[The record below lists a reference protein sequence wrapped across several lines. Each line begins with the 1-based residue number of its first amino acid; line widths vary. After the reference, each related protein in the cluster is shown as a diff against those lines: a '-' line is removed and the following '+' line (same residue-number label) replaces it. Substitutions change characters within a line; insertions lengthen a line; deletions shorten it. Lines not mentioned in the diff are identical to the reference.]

1 MAVLLGLPNEALLR
15 IFHYLPKSVKHPKPQ
30 ADILSLSL
38 TCKRLAPLVRE
49 VLCTAPILALGNIH
63 MFLDMLFKY
72 PDLQPKIR
80 SLTVEAEELSE
91 MWTVLDGSIPARDAE
106 LLSRCVSHVQN
117 LDLDREMKQG
127 WIAILSHECEWPG
140 DLLSLVLT
148 LLPNLSSLYL
158 GGTPL
163 YHLTI
168 LEPVLEGVA
177 DPWPLNNHWNCI
189 RIPTQ
194 ISAKLTSLE
203 LPKDFYLP
211 AGVSQFVSPELR
223 TYFPELRHLILP
235 SIAVK
240 DTEPKDIIPPKV
252 ETLVLIDC
260 RDHVHD
266 WVGKVAPAEGTPLPE
281 LRSLSLYWGCAG
293 WVFPPPYDN
302 MRRLGITC
310 KSIPHSSHVIYSTV
324 AHMMFLLTS
333 DVLDDDL
340 VYEHVPE
347 GPSWPL
353 SELNHPWLYT
363 RAELDAFS
371 SGRHKEAME
380 KWTEVGLD
388 AGDWEAGDWEVDESE
403 GEE

>member
-302 MRRLGITC
+302 MRRLGIT
-310 KSIPHSSHVIYSTV
+310 Y
-324 AHMMFLLTS
+324 
-333 DVLDDDL
+333 VLDDDL

-388 AGDWEAGDWEVDESE
+388 AGDWEAGDWEAGDWEAGDWEVDESE